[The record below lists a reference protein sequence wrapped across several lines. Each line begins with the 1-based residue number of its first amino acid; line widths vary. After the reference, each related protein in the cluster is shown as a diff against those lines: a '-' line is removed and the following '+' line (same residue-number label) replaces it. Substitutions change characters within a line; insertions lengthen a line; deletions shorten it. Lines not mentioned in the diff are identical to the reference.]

1 MNLPERIQEMK
12 KQNNAND
19 NKKYN
24 LTEKYN
30 NSLILNLNEENPIKL
45 NENFNE
51 EDQQSEINE
60 ELFNFNPELK
70 TLKEEYDCLKK
81 EYNELKNFLEKNI
94 SADKSHIKEKE
105 KLKKKIKKRLK
116 QIKYVFKQKI

>member
-1 MNLPERIQEMK
+1 MNLSERIQEIK

-94 SADKSHIKEKE
+94 SDDKSHIKEKE